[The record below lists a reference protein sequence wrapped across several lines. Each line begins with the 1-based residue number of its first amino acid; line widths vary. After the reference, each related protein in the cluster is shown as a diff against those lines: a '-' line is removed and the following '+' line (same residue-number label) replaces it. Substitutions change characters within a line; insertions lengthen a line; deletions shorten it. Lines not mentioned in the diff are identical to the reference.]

1 LTLNL
6 TLGAWQV
13 NLMSTT
19 ADRNE
24 LKPPLVGALL
34 RLPWEVV
41 RARMLSGLHAR
52 GYRDLVPAH
61 LNVLQYPGPHG
72 LSPSELASQLR
83 MSKQAANYLLG
94 QMEQLGYLE
103 RRPERADPRR
113 KRIWLSP
120 RGRRALRA
128 IREIVAEVEAEW
140 RQELGAERFDE
151 FMKLLRE
158 LNSAVGA
165 SATTHGLP

>member
-1 LTLNL
+1 
-6 TLGAWQV
+6 
-13 NLMSTT
+13 M
-19 ADRNE
+19 
-24 LKPPLVGALL
+24 L

-41 RARMLSGLHAR
+41 RGRMLSGLHAR

-83 MSKQAANYLLG
+83 MSKQATNYLLG

-120 RGRRALRA
+120 RGRRALQA
-128 IREIVAEVEAEW
+128 IREIVSDVEAEW
-140 RQELGAERFDE
+140 REEVGPKRFE
-151 FMKLLRE
+151 AFMDVLRE

-165 SATTHGLP
+165 FATTRGAA